1 MKRLNHQQKTPKTN
15 NSLQTKITFL
25 GTGTSQGVPLI
36 GCECDVC
43 ISDDNRDKRLR
54 TSIMVERG
62 NTTIVID
69 SGPDFRQQMLREK
82 VKKLDGLVFTHEHK
96 DHIAGM
102 DDIRAFN
109 FISKK
114 PVDVY
119 CTKQVEKALRREFFY
134 AFENDYPGVPE
145 LNIFNFDED
154 EFTIGDITLIPIK
167 VFHAQLEIRG
177 FRIGN
182 FTFITDSNFISEKE
196 KQKILGSKAMVINA
210 LRRNTH
216 PTHFNLEQALFL
228 LDELKIENGYLIHLS
243 HQMGKHADVSS
254 ELPDNRF
261 IAYDGLQIITE

>member
-1 MKRLNHQQKTPKTN
+1 M
-15 NSLQTKITFL
+15 QTKITFL

-36 GCECDVC
+36 GCDCDVC
-43 ISDDNRDKRLR
+43 TSDNDRDKRLR

-62 NTTIVID
+62 DTTIVID

-119 CTKQVEKALRREFFY
+119 CTKQVETALRREFFY

-145 LNIFNFDED
+145 LNIYNFNDEA
-154 EFTIGDITLIPIK
+154 FTIGAITLLPIK

-177 FRIGN
+177 FRIGD
-182 FTFITDSNFISEKE
+182 FTFITDANFISEKE
-196 KQKILGSKAMVINA
+196 KKKIEGSTAMVINA
-210 LRRNTH
+210 LRRNSH

-228 LDELKIENGYLIHLS
+228 LDELQIESGYLIHLS
-243 HQMGKHADVSS
+243 HQMGKHEDVSL
-254 ELPDNRF
+254 ELPSNRF
-261 IAYDGLQIITE
+261 IAYDGLQIIID

>member
-1 MKRLNHQQKTPKTN
+1 M
-15 NSLQTKITFL
+15 QTKITFL

-43 ISDDNRDKRLR
+43 LSDDARDKRLR
-54 TSIMVERG
+54 TSIMIERG
-62 NTTIVID
+62 DTVVVID

-109 FISKK
+109 FINKK

-119 CTKQVEKALRREFFY
+119 CTKQVETALRREFFY

-145 LNIFNFDED
+145 LNIYNFNDEA
-154 EFTIGDITLIPIK
+154 FTIGEITLLPIK

-177 FRIGN
+177 FRIGD
-182 FTFITDSNFISEKE
+182 FTFITDANFISEKE
-196 KQKILGSKAMVINA
+196 KKKIEGSKVMVINA
-210 LRRNTH
+210 LRRNFH
-216 PTHFNLEQALFL
+216 PTHFNLDQALLL
-228 LDELKIENGYLIHLS
+228 LDELKIEQGYLIHLS
-243 HQMGKHADVSS
+243 HQMGKHELVSS
-254 ELPDNRF
+254 ELLAQRF
-261 IAYDGLQIITE
+261 VAYDGLQLILD